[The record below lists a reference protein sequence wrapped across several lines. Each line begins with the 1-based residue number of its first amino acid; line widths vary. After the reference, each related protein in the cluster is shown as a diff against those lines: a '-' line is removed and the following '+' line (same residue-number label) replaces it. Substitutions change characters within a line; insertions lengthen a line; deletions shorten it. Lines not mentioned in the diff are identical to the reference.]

1 MSVKFLPLPHGVTWT
16 HFRVVRTSPDGFQA
30 QTGYRIA
37 ASYRTTGSGS
47 EVSISQA
54 AVTVSLVSAQ
64 TWVVA
69 GTKTAA
75 LLDHERLHYVIAT
88 LVGRELDRELA
99 SLTGPNTATV
109 LQAAD
114 DLVAAKTDRALAIGS
129 AYDDDTN
136 HGEDVGQQRLWQGRV
151 HGWEVDGN
159 RVSWS

>member
-1 MSVKFLPLPHGVTWT
+1 MSIRFLPLPHGVTWT
-16 HFRVVRTSPDGFQA
+16 HFRVVRTSPNGFQA
-30 QTGYRIA
+30 QTGYGIA
-37 ASYRTTGSGS
+37 ATYRTRQSGS
-47 EVSISQA
+47 EVAISNA
-54 AVTVSLVSAQ
+54 TVTVSLVPAQ

-99 SLTGPNTATV
+99 SLTGPDAASA
-109 LQAAD
+109 LQAAR
-114 DLVAAKTDRALAIGS
+114 DLVVEKTDRALEIGG

-136 HGEDVGQQRLWQGRV
+136 HGADVGQQRLWQNRV

-159 RVSWS
+159 RMSGF